1 MKALILAAIRCSL
14 MFTAVAALSIAYP
27 ASVQAVPTTYQYIGN
42 HFTHVSGLYT
52 ARDFLTATI
61 TLAGPLGANE
71 NFTQVTP
78 IVFKLSDGVQ
88 TITQAESG
96 FSSFVFST
104 DASGFITDWHVDVSS
119 IFSFAGIDTINNPPC
134 DISDAGL
141 LPDGSNGFNRLSPGE
156 WTVLPPVA
164 DTGSTLS
171 FMTLTLMALDLVARR
186 FQRAAG

>member
-1 MKALILAAIRCSL
+1 MEALPKIVLAL
-14 MFTAVAALSIAYP
+14 TAVTALSVAYP
-27 ASVQAVPTTYQYIGN
+27 TSVQAVPTTYQYIGN

-52 ARDFLTATI
+52 TSDFLTATI

-88 TITQAESG
+88 TITQAESPLG

-119 IFSFAGIDTINNPPC
+119 IFSFAGIDTINNPPG

-171 FMTLTLMALDLVARR
+171 LMTLTFMALGLVARR